1 MIVPRYYENLNV
13 LHENTMPPRAYY
25 IPKHPKEW
33 IIWWNT
39 GKNQTV
45 CSY

>member
-1 MIVPRYYENLNV
+1 MIVPRYYEDLI
-13 LHENTMPPRAYY
+13 MFR
-25 IPKHPKEW
+25 HPKEW
-33 IIWWNT
+33 TTWWNT